1 VDFDLDA
8 WLPDPQVRTRHRR
21 SARADADTM
30 WHAAEGVRIREA
42 RALGRAVR
50 WRIPGTPPDL
60 SFRDLF
66 RRYPFAVI
74 SEGERWSVSGLCGR
88 IWTLR
93 RDYPRIKGAED
104 FSAWAE
110 PGTVRVLLGH
120 WIEPDGAG
128 RNALVSEARVK
139 PVDRGADLRLR
150 ALWAVVGHFDRLI
163 GGEVLRIATGRAEK
177 TAGPAARS

>member
-21 SARADADTM
+21 SARADADAL
-30 WHAAEGVRIREA
+30 WHAAESVRIGEA

-50 WRIPGTPPDL
+50 WRIPGTSPDL
-60 SFRDLF
+60 RFRDLF

-74 SEGERWSVSGLCGR
+74 GEGERWSVSGLCGR

-93 RDYPRIKGAED
+93 RDYPRIEGADD
-104 FSAWAE
+104 FSAWEE

-120 WIEPDGAG
+120 WIERDRDA
-128 RNALVSEARVK
+128 RNALVSEARIK
-139 PVDRGADLRLR
+139 PVDRGAGLRLR
-150 ALWAVVGHFDRLI
+150 ALWAVVGHFERLI
-163 GGEVLRIATGRAEK
+163 GGEVLRIA
-177 TAGPAARS
+177 AGWADETSDRPARP